1 MADEQHQW
9 LDADVAELLLRGE
22 PVEAVGDHV
31 RTEARRLEA
40 ALLAL
45 RAPRPSGDELPG
57 EAAVLAAFREA
68 SRGAERAGRTGPAA
82 QQDALHS
89 VRIGAEPTA
98 PRRRPRW
105 TRPARYGLAVS
116 LAGCALGGV
125 AVAAGTGMLPA
136 PFGGHESPLPAASVS
151 AAASPERLEDDVP
164 GTGAPSPSSSVPPG
178 PPGSP
183 AASDAPEAGTERS
196 GAPTGQEGG
205 GTAGPEDGDRE
216 TGTDGPRGGTEGREV
231 PEGSPAEVY
240 KKSVRACLAYR
251 KDGLSQEDERRLLEL
266 ADGED
271 NLDRFCDRLLDPE
284 DRSGGTGTGTGGDGP
299 GGGRE
304 NSGET
309 GLDGEGSLP
318 PVTFRTPA
326 AVSTRD
332 GARQSGAAPLPT
344 AGPTASSASGLAPA
358 TR

>member
-22 PVEAVGDHV
+22 PVEAVGDHG
-31 RTEARRLEA
+31 RTGARRLEA
-40 ALLAL
+40 ALLPL
-45 RAPRPSGDELPG
+45 RTPGPSGDELPG

-68 SRGAERAGRTGPAA
+68 SRGAKRAGRTGPAA
-82 QQDALHS
+82 QQDALRS
-89 VRIGAEPTA
+89 VRIGAEPAA

-105 TRPARYGLAVS
+105 TRPVRYGLAVS

-125 AVAAGTGMLPA
+125 AVATGTGMLPA

-151 AAASPERLEDDVP
+151 AAASPERPDDEVP
-164 GTGAPSPSSSVPPG
+164 GTGAPSPSPSVPPG
-178 PPGSP
+178 SP
-183 AASDAPEAGTERS
+183 SAPDVPEAGTERS
-196 GAPTGQEGG
+196 VAPTGQEGG

-216 TGTDGPRGGTEGREV
+216 TGTDGPLGGTEGREV
-231 PEGSPAEVY
+231 PGGSPAEVY

-251 KDGLSQEDERRLLEL
+251 KDSLSQEDERRLLEL

-284 DRSGGTGTGTGGDGP
+284 DRSGQTGGDGP

-304 NSGET
+304 DT
-309 GLDGEGSLP
+309 GDTELDSEGSLP
-318 PVTFRTPA
+318 PAAFRTPA
-326 AVSTRD
+326 PVSTRD
-332 GARQSGAAPLPT
+332 GVRQSGTAPLPT
-344 AGPTASSASGLAPA
+344 AAPTASSTAGLVPT

>member
-105 TRPARYGLAVS
+105 TRPARYGLAAVS
-116 LAGCALGGV
+116 Y
-125 AVAAGTGMLPA
+125 T
-136 PFGGHESPLPAASVS
+136 HASVS

-309 GLDGEGSLP
+309 GLDGGGSLP

-332 GARQSGAAPLPT
+332 GARQSGAAPLPA